1 MLTEPFPQEDE
12 FISPISFERC
22 EIRMRLLLEEYRLR
36 VLQQSSDHLV
46 FSAQVGQAP
55 TLMFVEGD
63 LLRQGT
69 DTRVKLRLKVGRL
82 AKLLQSINIGEVWL
96 LTILFAVTVVIP
108 GASSPITYQIIL
120 VIVSFLIIT
129 AGITTLVWF
138 GYTEPLHR
146 FTLFLREAFLPS
158 DRVHIEERKGHDQ
171 KEKR

>member
-1 MLTEPFPQEDE
+1 MSSNLLAENDE

-69 DTRVKLRLKVGRL
+69 DTRVRLRLKVGRL
-82 AKLLQSINIGEVWL
+82 AKLLQSINIVEVWRY
-96 LTILFAVTVVIP
+96 TILFVIAFMFL
-108 GASSPITYQIIL
+108 GANTGIFVMAL
-120 VIVSFLIIT
+120 VCPMLIG
-129 AGITTLVWF
+129 AGITTLIWF
-138 GYTEPLHR
+138 QFTEPLHR

>member
-46 FSAQVGQAP
+46 FSAEAGWSWRVIAVNG
-55 TLMFVEGD
+55 TL
-63 LLRQGT
+63 LQQGT
-69 DTRVKLRLKVGRL
+69 DTRVRLYFTVGTL
-82 AKLLQSINIGEVWL
+82 AKLFMQIPLERSALAATVLAIAL
-96 LTILFAVTVVIP
+96 LWWVY
-108 GASSPITYQIIL
+108 SPSTYPP
-120 VIVSFLIIT
+120 IVAFI
-129 AGITTLVWF
+129 VWF
-138 GYTEPLHR
+138 FIMSNMIVGRFQTTETLNR

-158 DRVHIEERKGHDQ
+158 DRVHIEERKGNDQ